1 MLLRLYTFTPLCRC
15 AFTPLCLYA
24 FTPLSTHESGIA
36 LLLVLSTKPV
46 ANEYQNTSSLIF
58 VLQNAGSIL
67 NLNYLSDKMMLR

>member
-1 MLLRLYTFTPLCRC
+1 MPLRRYTFTPLRRY
-15 AFTPLCLYA
+15 T
-24 FTPLSTHESGIA
+24 FTPLSTHKTGIA
-36 LLLVLSTKPV
+36 LLLVLSAKPV